1 MGSRKTECVKV
12 AVRCRPLLG
21 QEIEDQ
27 RQFIVDADSQRGE
40 VSITNP
46 KVDAGEPPKTFSF
59 DSVYSHEC
67 TQEEVYLDTGYPI
80 VESVLEG
87 YNGTIFA
94 YGQTGSGKTH
104 TMTGKGGELRGIIPR
119 GFEQIFYGI
128 ELKPDVQFLVR
139 VSYLEIYNEEIYD
152 LLATNPTNNK
162 LQMRENSDTG
172 CYVKDL
178 QSLVVKSIEEMQEIQ
193 NTGLAN
199 RHIGAHKLNRESSR
213 SHSNF
218 MITIETAEMGADNQQ
233 HFRVGKLNLVDLA
246 GSERQ
251 SKTEATGDRLKE
263 ATNINKSLLTLG
275 IVITA
280 LVDGNSSHVPY
291 RDSKLTRLLQESL
304 GGNSK
309 TVMIANCG
317 PADWNYD
324 ETIST
329 LRYASRAKNI
339 KCKPKINEDPKD
351 AMLRELQE
359 EMAALRAQL
368 EMAGGTFDPATMGGK
383 GGYIMN

>member
-1 MGSRKTECVKV
+1 
-12 AVRCRPLLG
+12 
-21 QEIEDQ
+21 
-27 RQFIVDADSQRGE
+27 
-40 VSITNP
+40 
-46 KVDAGEPPKTFSF
+46 
-59 DSVYSHEC
+59 
-67 TQEEVYLDTGYPI
+67 
-80 VESVLEG
+80 
-87 YNGTIFA
+87 
-94 YGQTGSGKTH
+94 
-104 TMTGKGGELRGIIPR
+104 
-119 GFEQIFYGI
+119 
-128 ELKPDVQFLVR
+128 
-139 VSYLEIYNEEIYD
+139 
-152 LLATNPTNNK
+152 
-162 LQMRENSDTG
+162 MRENSDTG